1 MFRTVLLTLTLSAAA
16 LAQTVPG
23 TFTTVAPEH
32 VVGSTVPIVSTPTLT
47 LSNGFSPA
55 AVTMPQTLVAEQP
68 QPYFVSGA
76 MPQGEE
82 ASAKTEASQSSA
94 PDFDFAKVNPQSAF
108 SVGASGPSLG
118 EISKHS
124 KRGHVQAH
132 KTYTN
137 EDIERLISELPENGA
152 NAAKFSNGQPIVDHN
167 QDGFSPMSGI
177 ANMPE
182 VTNPSEGM
190 ELAGGETNPTN
201 RNPAEESQNSA
212 TASNADQGRSA
223 GQQATTPST
232 DISQPANGNAGNQQL
247 PASDSN
253 PH

>member
-23 TFTTVAPEH
+23 TFTTVTPEH
-32 VVGSTVPIVSTPTLT
+32 VVGSTVPILSTPTLT

-55 AVTMPQTLVAEQP
+55 SVTMPQTLVAEQP
-68 QPYFVSGA
+68 QAYFVSGA

-82 ASAKTEASQSSA
+82 APAKTEANQPSA
-94 PDFDFAKVNPQSAF
+94 PDFDFAKMNRQSAF
-108 SVGASGPSLG
+108 SISASGPSLG
-118 EISKHS
+118 DLAKNS
-124 KRGHVQAH
+124 KRAHVQAH

-137 EDIERLISELPENGA
+137 EDIERLTSEVPKDGGIS
-152 NAAKFSNGQPIVDHN
+152 AKFSNGQPIVDHN

-190 ELAGGETNPTN
+190 ELAGGQTNPVS

-232 DISQPANGNAGNQQL
+232 DVSQPLNGTAGNQQL